1 MKQSPYTRKGD
12 SVKYFKE
19 CQYIWK
25 NYVPA
30 KGQSNVLQGEMLR
43 QIEKLRYEAQNNGNR
58 NWDEDFEYFCDFLT
72 RALCSSDALSRQEKA
87 QVQDALHKM
96 KAAGQTALRYKNGQI
111 TDEEL
116 ETKYHGELACTQDE
130 LYDLV
135 NDAIGAF
142 YVKNPTPIPYHP
154 NPSIHR

>member
-1 MKQSPYTRKGD
+1 M
-12 SVKYFKE
+12 
-19 CQYIWK
+19 
-25 NYVPA
+25 
-30 KGQSNVLQGEMLR
+30 
-43 QIEKLRYEAQNNGNR
+43 
-58 NWDEDFEYFCDFLT
+58 
-72 RALCSSDALSRQEKA
+72 
-87 QVQDALHKM
+87 QDALHKM
-96 KAAGQTALRYKNGQI
+96 KAAGQTALRYNSGQI

-154 NPSIHR
+154 VSYTHLIPGQKPLYICGVSGEKPEPVCDPEYLPVYGGSGEGARGDLL